1 MSSGSKHTP
10 RDRGFLDGPPTGQLI
25 GFRSYNSFISCS
37 GWTPESQ
44 TKHQIPPIPDHVHEN
59 LLAQLFAGQPLTG
72 LADGDEKDTKPHI
85 SLRQSHCPHAHIK
98 NRRELTS
105 ARSRHPS
112 LRNRDSEE
120 ESEHAKKRAKTSEN
134 VLGPR
139 IGKEARIAAR
149 QTRNLRKATKNNS
162 KMPRPPPSP
171 PPSRADVTS
180 APLDPKIV
188 QWCVF
193 PLPDDEELFLD
204 ALDGSQGRDF
214 TCLELWMVE
223 PLFADD
229 DDDMDPQNLQY
240 ITFTNNMRIALHGL
254 RLRQEQA
261 DNTRR
266 RAAFAA
272 AGVHGEAAR
281 QEELREL
288 QARWTRVMA
297 LPAYPVTSR
306 KYAMW
311 IHYANWLARTIHRLY
326 HLEFL
331 N

>member
-1 MSSGSKHTP
+1 
-10 RDRGFLDGPPTGQLI
+10 
-25 GFRSYNSFISCS
+25 
-37 GWTPESQ
+37 
-44 TKHQIPPIPDHVHEN
+44 
-59 LLAQLFAGQPLTG
+59 
-72 LADGDEKDTKPHI
+72 
-85 SLRQSHCPHAHIK
+85 
-98 NRRELTS
+98 
-105 ARSRHPS
+105 
-112 LRNRDSEE
+112 
-120 ESEHAKKRAKTSEN
+120 
-134 VLGPR
+134 
-139 IGKEARIAAR
+139 
-149 QTRNLRKATKNNS
+149 
-162 KMPRPPPSP
+162 MPRPPPSP
-171 PPSRADVTS
+171 PPSHADVTS

-188 QWCVF
+188 QWCAF

-214 TCLELWMVE
+214 TCLELWMAE
-223 PLFADD
+223 PPFADD
-229 DDDMDPQNLQY
+229 DDDMDPESLQY
-240 ITFTNNMRIALHGL
+240 ITFTNNTRIALHGL

-261 DNTRR
+261 DDARR